1 MTEIP
6 SSESPRFPRGLII
19 FRGELFMFMLFFREA
34 TPSTMSWP
42 GHNSGCFEAE
52 VREEPAEPLPK
63 RRRETE
69 AEADAQRS

>member
-1 MTEIP
+1 M
-6 SSESPRFPRGLII
+6 
-19 FRGELFMFMLFFREA
+19 FMFFFFREA

-42 GHNSGCFEAE
+42 GHNSELFQAK

-63 RRRETE
+63 RRREIE